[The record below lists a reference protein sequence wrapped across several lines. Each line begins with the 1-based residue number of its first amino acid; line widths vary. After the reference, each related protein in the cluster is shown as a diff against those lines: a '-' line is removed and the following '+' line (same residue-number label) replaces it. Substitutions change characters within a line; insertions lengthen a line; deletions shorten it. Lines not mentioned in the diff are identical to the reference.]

1 LSFRGQRQIKN
12 EINHLTG
19 VARRFMGFCDDFS
32 HHFVV
37 KGRDVGEHARSYLS
51 GLVGTQRRKNIER
64 IGEDVEA
71 SNYQGMQQLIS
82 DSRWDDLALMD
93 QIAQNAK
100 DLFSGEGGR
109 ALYLD
114 ETSFVKKGNAS
125 VGVQRQYCGRLGKVE
140 NCQVGVFGCLG
151 SGKRA
156 VLIDYRLFL
165 PEAWA
170 NDVERCEK
178 AKVPME
184 KRVHRTKPQLALE
197 IVKEA
202 RRRGLEFEWVGGDEV
217 YGNNK
222 ELIDGLEA
230 MGEIFLMDVP
240 SNLHVYEADPSST
253 PKITAS
259 RRPDGKRKGS
269 AEGRGQQSRT
279 VAALAGESF
288 EKESRKITARETAKG
303 ALRVRIWVKA
313 VWQWDE
319 EKAVARQRLLIVRQ
333 EADGSF
339 KYSLSNASVET
350 SWKQLGMM
358 QGQRFWIERA
368 FQDAKSE
375 LGMAQ
380 YEIRGWRG
388 WHHHMAMICL
398 AMLFVVKERALA
410 ADHAPLLSTRD
421 VVELLDYYLPR
432 RNRTEAQVFATL
444 HARHEQ
450 RRRDLNRHQNK

>member
-1 LSFRGQRQIKN
+1 
-12 EINHLTG
+12 
-19 VARRFMGFCDDFS
+19 MGFCDDFS

-51 GLVGTQRRKNIER
+51 GLVGTQRRKNIGR

-82 DSRWDDLALMD
+82 DSRWDDRALMD
-93 QIAQNAK
+93 QIAQSAK
-100 DLFSGEGGR
+100 DLFSGDGNR

-114 ETSFVKKGNAS
+114 ETSFAKKGDAS

-170 NDVERCEK
+170 NDAERCEK
-178 AKVPME
+178 AKVPIE
-184 KRVHRTKPQLALE
+184 NRVHRTKPQLALE
-197 IVKEA
+197 IVQEA
-202 RRRGLEFEWVGGDEV
+202 RRRGLEFGWVGGDEV

-230 MGEIFLMDVP
+230 MGETFLMDVP
-240 SNLHVYEADPSST
+240 SNLHVYEADPSSL

-259 RRPDGKRKGS
+259 RKPDGKRKGS
-269 AEGRGQQSRT
+269 AGGRGQQSRT

-288 EKESRKITARETAKG
+288 EKESRKITARQTAKG
-303 ALRVRIWVKA
+303 ALRVKIWVKA

-319 EKAVARQRLLIVRQ
+319 EKAVARQRLLVVRQ

-339 KYSLSNASVET
+339 KYSLSNASAET
-350 SWKQLGMM
+350 SWKKLGMM

-388 WHHHMAMICL
+388 WHHHMAMVCL

-410 ADHAPLLSTRD
+410 ADHTPLLSTRD
-421 VVELLDYYLPR
+421 VVELLNYYLPR
-432 RNRTEAQVFATL
+432 RNRTEAQVLATL